1 MLEVFNSKVSG
12 FALTAEWLYVVMQ
25 EIADAFHKS
34 NFKRENRTF
43 ASRLKVGDW
52 KACPFKNRVSDIF
65 KIKTNWKI

>member
-1 MLEVFNSKVSG
+1 
-12 FALTAEWLYVVMQ
+12 MQ

-65 KIKTNWKI
+65 KIKTN